1 MSRVSLSLNKLTKIF
16 PNGVKA
22 LSGIDITVHKGEFV
36 SIIGPSGCG
45 KTTLFN
51 IISGIE
57 KETSGTIKINGRATH
72 KRDGKFGYMLQE
84 PLLLPWRTVEENIIL
99 GLDVK
104 SISRTSAI
112 QRARALLEKFKLSDF
127 AKFYPDSLSGGMQQR
142 VALLRT
148 VLFHDDF
155 LILDEPF
162 GSLDALTR
170 LSAELWLMDV
180 FMKLK
185 PTIILVT
192 HDVREAI
199 LMSDTIFI
207 LSHRPA
213 KVLQKIKITIPRPRN
228 PKFMASTDMVKL
240 EQKLVSMLLKEQE
253 FN

>member
-1 MSRVSLSLNKLTKIF
+1 MSGAALSVTNLYKF
-16 PNGVKA
+16 YPNGIEA
-22 LSGIDITVHKGEFV
+22 LSGIDIKVNKGEFV

-57 KETSGTIKINGRATH
+57 NQSTGKIEINGRVIH
-72 KRDGKFGYMLQE
+72 KRSGKFGYMLQE
-84 PLLLPWRTVEENIIL
+84 PLLLPWRNVEENIIL
-99 GLDVK
+99 GLEVK

-112 QRARALLEKFKLSDF
+112 QKARDLLEKFQLSDF
-127 AKFYPDSLSGGMQQR
+127 AKFYPHALSGGMQQR

-155 LILDEPF
+155 LLLDEPF
-162 GSLDALTR
+162 GALDALTR
-170 LSAELWLMDV
+170 LSGELWLMDV
-180 FMKLK
+180 FTKLK
-185 PTIILVT
+185 PSILLVT

-199 LMSDTIFI
+199 LLSDIIYI

-228 PKFMASTDMVKL
+228 PNFMASTQMVKL
-240 EQKLVSMLLKEQE
+240 EQELVNLLLKEQK